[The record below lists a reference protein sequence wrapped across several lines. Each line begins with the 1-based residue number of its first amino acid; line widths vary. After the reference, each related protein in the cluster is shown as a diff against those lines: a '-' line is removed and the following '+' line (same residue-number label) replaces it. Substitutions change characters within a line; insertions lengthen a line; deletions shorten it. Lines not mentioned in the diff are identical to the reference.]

1 MPVRAQLDLPGT
13 VSAADP
19 RAADRHPPTTQRD
32 LPILMAMA
40 HRRALPIVATLRS
53 HDLVDLGLHELVQ
66 HSQPDTNAERQ
77 QPFPGGAGELAER
90 LTHPLRQLLN
100 AGVLRRDRRDRYGPH
115 SGWSSVSQ

>member
-1 MPVRAQLDLPGT
+1 
-13 VSAADP
+13 
-19 RAADRHPPTTQRD
+19 
-32 LPILMAMA
+32 MAMA

-90 LTHPLRQLLN
+90 LTHPLRPLLN

-115 SGWSSVSQ
+115 SGWSSVLAVTWFAPVTVPSGPDEAGGPPSS